1 MADTPTSGRRAVPAA
16 VLFLLLYLIWGF
28 TYVALR
34 IGLAHA
40 APLTFAAG
48 RALLGGVVVAAA
60 AAGARRPFPRRPD
73 EHRFAALV
81 GLGNVTAL
89 AGLMS
94 VGAARVSAG
103 ETSILIYTQPL
114 YTALLAWLWLRE
126 PLTSRRIGGLLAGF
140 TGMTLV
146 LADRVRPGAHPDWG
160 AYMAL
165 VGGGLGWALSAVYY
179 RKRQTE
185 ARRRGEQQADFLWLT
200 AFQAFYG
207 SIPLMLGGL
216 LLESWHVEPVLDFW
230 WTLLYSGVF
239 ASGVAN
245 VLWFHLL
252 NRREAV
258 VVGAYV
264 FFVPVFAV
272 IFGAL
277 LLGEHLP
284 PPALVGG
291 LLIVTGIFLVNS
303 PTKRPTPPSQL
314 PLEQLHHGR
323 PR

>member
-1 MADTPTSGRRAVPAA
+1 MIETHAHGRRGVPAA

-28 TYVALR
+28 TYVVLR

-48 RALLGGVVVAAA
+48 RAVLGGAVVAATA
-60 AAGARRPFPRRPD
+60 AWTRRPFPRSRD
-73 EHRFAALV
+73 EHIFAALV

-94 VGAARVSAG
+94 IGAAHVSAG

-114 YTALLAWLWLRE
+114 HTALLAWLWLRE
-126 PLTSRRIGGLLAGF
+126 PLTLRRITGLLAGF

-146 LADRVRPGAHPDWG
+146 LADRVRPGAHPEWG
-160 AYMAL
+160 AYLAL

-185 ARRRGEQQADFLWLT
+185 VLRRGERQVDFLWLT
-200 AFQAFYG
+200 ALQACYG
-207 SIPLMLGGL
+207 GVPLVLGGL
-216 LLESWHVEPVLDFW
+216 LLEGWYAEPVLDFW
-230 WTLLYSGVF
+230 WTLLYTGVF

-245 VLWFHLL
+245 ILWFHLL

-277 LLGEHLP
+277 LLGERLP
-284 PPALVGG
+284 PAALLGG
-291 LLIVTGIFLVNS
+291 LLIVAGIFLVNA
-303 PTKRPTPPSQL
+303 RSQ
-314 PLEQLHHGR
+314 PENKG
-323 PR
+323 